1 MSVLSASIRGVHLPL
16 QLVRRFRRFRRF
28 CDLHHHV
35 SSAFLSLWMDRLCV
49 HPSLSHHHAQL
60 YNAHPLCQTD
70 IHPGAAPL
78 RSAGYSYCYYLTLK
92 LHDAQFGVSIGALLH
107 SLPLVEMQPQHF
119 SPRCSLNS
127 AAQLYSVLSPRVT
140 AAVASEASPSPLSD
154 MAPPLHASLADAPSC
169 AAQSITQ
176 HHTTSDASSLPSP
189 LPPPCDCQ
197 PTVRRALRLVGGGD
211 TLQQQ
216 CS

>member
-1 MSVLSASIRGVHLPL
+1 MA
-16 QLVRRFRRFRRF
+16 
-28 CDLHHHV
+28 
-35 SSAFLSLWMDRLCV
+35 RLCV
-49 HPSLSHHHAQL
+49 RLSLHQHAQL
-60 YNAHPLCQTD
+60 YDARPLLSQTD
-70 IHPGAAPL
+70 NHPGTAPL
-78 RSAGYSYCYYLTLK
+78 RSAGYSYYYYLTLK

-107 SLPLVEMQPQHF
+107 SLPLAEMQPQHL
-119 SPRCSLNS
+119 SLYLNS

-140 AAVASEASPSPLSD
+140 AAVAPEASPSPLPD

-211 TLQQQ
+211 TLQEQ